1 MRPIGLTLR
10 ALREESGLSQIEVA
24 EWMSTA
30 YKPTKSKAVSAWER
44 GDAMLN
50 AEQLLSLCE
59 LYHVDDVR
67 AAFLGRAG
75 LNAEGL
81 RKLREYEALLKE
93 CGRYAEALVTV
104 PLRTLPLYEIPV
116 SAGTGQLLD
125 NDDYERIEVD
135 ATVPL
140 SADFGVRVRGDSMV
154 PRFADGQVVW
164 VHEQPTIESGEFG
177 VFYHDWE
184 AYIKKFVQDDAGVLL
199 VSLNRAYAPID
210 VTGSSDL
217 RVFGR
222 VVG

>member
-24 EWMSTA
+24 EWMSGH

-93 CGRYAEALVTV
+93 SGRYAEALAPV

-116 SAGTGQLLD
+116 SAGTGQFLD
-125 NDDYERIEVD
+125 SDNYELIEVD
-135 ATVPL
+135 AIVPL
-140 SADFGVRVRGDSMV
+140 SADVGVRVRGDSMV

-164 VHEQPTIESGEFG
+164 VHEQPAIENGEFG
-177 VFYHDWE
+177 VFYHDGE
-184 AYIKKFVQDDAGVLL
+184 AYIKKFVREGGGVSL
-199 VSLNRAYAPID
+199 VSLNQAYAPID
-210 VTGSSDL
+210 VTGSDDL